1 MFPAMY
7 VPVHGGDSHA
17 RGDQEDS
24 TMPRP
29 YSPFRGEDERDA
41 DQRRAREL
49 QEQHADE
56 VSAVAVTFIDDSGA
70 ARAKSVPLDG
80 LDRAA
85 RSGLGFS
92 PVIDAFDS
100 LGGINP
106 ASPLDKP
113 DGDLRMVPDLDS
125 FAVLTSPLGWAWA
138 PGDRFWQDGS
148 AYPGDQRSFARAQ
161 VAAGLRQGISAQMA
175 FEIEWMVGLD
185 QDDFEPAM
193 GGTGYGMSRLLA
205 GADYARDVMDA
216 LGASGVLVLQ
226 LHPEYG
232 PGQFEVSVAAQDP
245 VSAADTNVLVKLIIS
260 AVTAEYG
267 WRAAFG
273 PAVLTGNVGNGG
285 HLHASFW
292 ADGENLLAGGPG
304 RHGLTERGESIAAS
318 LLDSLPA
325 LLAVGAPSP
334 CSYLRLQPSVWAG
347 AFQIWGTEN
356 REAALRFIEAGPG
369 DPGAANL
376 ELKCFDNSANP
387 YLVVG
392 SVLAVALAGADRKAS
407 LPAEVSGDP
416 ASPGHPAAGQAVRL
430 PTSLA
435 DTVAALEANEDLRAA
450 LGADLLAGFAA
461 ARRAEIELAAGKS
474 GEEIIAM
481 SRWIL

>member
-1 MFPAMY
+1 
-7 VPVHGGDSHA
+7 
-17 RGDQEDS
+17 
-24 TMPRP
+24 MPRP
-29 YSPFRGEDERDA
+29 FSEFRGEDERDA

-49 QEQHADE
+49 QEQYADE

-70 ARAKSVPLDG
+70 ARVKSVPLDG

-106 ASPLDKP
+106 ASPLDSP

-125 FAVLTSPLGWAWA
+125 FAPLTSPLGWGWA
-138 PGDRFWQDGS
+138 PGDRFWPDGS
-148 AYPGDQRSFARAQ
+148 GYAGDQRSFARAQ
-161 VAAGLRQGISAQMA
+161 VAAGLRQGISAVMA
-175 FEIEWMVGLD
+175 FEVEWMVGLD
-185 QDDFEPAM
+185 EDDFQPAVR
-193 GGTGYGMSRLLA
+193 GTGYGMSRLLA
-205 GADYARDVMDA
+205 AADYARDVMDSLDVA
-216 LGASGVLVLQ
+216 GVQVLQ

-245 VSAADTNVLVKLIIS
+245 VSAADTSVLVKLIIAS
-260 AVTAEYG
+260 VTAEYG

-292 ADGENLLAGGPG
+292 ADGQNLLAGGPG
-304 RHGLTERGESIAAS
+304 RYGLTERGESIAAS

-334 CSYLRLQPSVWAG
+334 ASYLRLQPSVWAG
-347 AFQIWGTEN
+347 AFQIWGREN
-356 REAALRFIEAGPG
+356 REAALRFIDGGSA

-392 SVLAVALAGADRKAS
+392 SVLAVALAGADRKAV
-407 LPAEVSGDP
+407 LPAEVTGDP
-416 ASPGHPAAGQAVRL
+416 ASPSNPAAGQAARL
-430 PTSLA
+430 PGSLA
-435 DTVAALEANEDLRAA
+435 GPVAALEANEALCAA
-450 LGADLLAGFAA
+450 FGSELLAGFVA

-474 GEEIIAM
+474 DEEIIAM
-481 SRWIL
+481 SRWVL

>member
-1 MFPAMY
+1 
-7 VPVHGGDSHA
+7 
-17 RGDQEDS
+17 
-24 TMPRP
+24 MPRP
-29 YSPFRGEDERDA
+29 FSQFRSDEERDA
-41 DQRRAREL
+41 DEVRGQEL
-49 QEQHADE
+49 QRQLADE

-70 ARAKSVPLDG
+70 GRVKTVPLAG

-125 FAVLTSPLGWAWA
+125 LATLTAPGGWAWA

-148 AYPGDQRSFARAQ
+148 VYPGCQRSFARAQ

-175 FEIEWMVGLD
+175 FEMEWMVGLD
-185 QDDFEPAM
+185 ADEFLPAM
-193 GGTGYGMSRLLA
+193 RGTGYGTSRLLA
-205 GADYARDVMDA
+205 AADYARDVIDSLEA
-216 LGASGVLVLQ
+216 AGIQVLQ

-260 AVTAEYG
+260 AVTAEHG
-267 WRAAFG
+267 WRAAFA

-292 ADGENLLAGGPG
+292 ADGQNLLAGGTG
-304 RHGLTERGESIAAS
+304 RHGLTERGESIAAT

-325 LLAVGAPSP
+325 LLAIGAPTP
-334 CSYLRLQPSVWAG
+334 GSYLRLQPSVWAG
-347 AFQIWGTEN
+347 AFQVWGTEN
-356 REAALRFIEAGPG
+356 REAALRFIEASPG

-376 ELKCFDNSANP
+376 ELKCFDGSANP
-387 YLVVG
+387 YLVAG
-392 SVLAVALAGADRKAS
+392 AVLAVALAGLDRKAT
-407 LPAEVSGDP
+407 LPGEVSGDP
-416 ASPGHPAAGQAVRL
+416 ASPGNPQAGQAARL
-430 PTSLA
+430 PGSLA
-435 DTVAALEANEDLRAA
+435 GSVAALAADGDLRAA
-450 LGADLLAGFAA
+450 LGDELFAGFVA
-461 ARRAEIELAAGKS
+461 ARRAEIELAAGRPD
-474 GEEIIAM
+474 EEIIAQ
-481 SRWIL
+481 SRWVL

>member
-1 MFPAMY
+1 
-7 VPVHGGDSHA
+7 
-17 RGDQEDS
+17 
-24 TMPRP
+24 MPRP
-29 YSPFRGEDERDA
+29 FSQFRSDEERDA
-41 DQRRAREL
+41 DEVRGQEL
-49 QEQHADE
+49 QRQLADE

-70 ARAKSVPLDG
+70 GRVKTVPLAR
-80 LDRAA
+80 LDQAA

-125 FAVLTSPLGWAWA
+125 LATLTAPGGWAWA

-148 AYPGDQRSFARAQ
+148 VYPGCQRSFARAQ

-175 FEIEWMVGLD
+175 FEMEWMVGLD
-185 QDDFEPAM
+185 ADEFLPAM
-193 GGTGYGMSRLLA
+193 RGTGYGTSRLLA
-205 GADYARDVMDA
+205 AADYARDVIDSLEA
-216 LGASGVLVLQ
+216 AGIQVLQ

-260 AVTAEYG
+260 AVTAEHG
-267 WRAAFG
+267 WRAAFA

-292 ADGENLLAGGPG
+292 ADGQNLLAGGTG

-325 LLAVGAPSP
+325 LLAIGAPTP
-334 CSYLRLQPSVWAG
+334 GSYLRLQPSVWAG
-347 AFQIWGTEN
+347 AFQVWGTEN
-356 REAALRFIEAGPG
+356 REAALRFIEASPG

-376 ELKCFDNSANP
+376 ELKCFDGSANP
-387 YLVVG
+387 YLVAG
-392 SVLAVALAGADRKAS
+392 AVLAVALAGLDRKAT
-407 LPAEVSGDP
+407 LPGEVSGDP
-416 ASPGHPAAGQAVRL
+416 ASPGNPQAGQAARL
-430 PTSLA
+430 PGSLA
-435 DTVAALEANEDLRAA
+435 GSVTALEADDDLRTAFGGE
-450 LGADLLAGFAA
+450 LFAGFVA
-461 ARRAEIELAAGKS
+461 ARRAEIELATGRPD
-474 GEEIIAM
+474 EEIIAQ
-481 SRWIL
+481 SRWVL

>member
-1 MFPAMY
+1 
-7 VPVHGGDSHA
+7 
-17 RGDQEDS
+17 
-24 TMPRP
+24 MPRP
-29 YSPFRGEDERDA
+29 FSQVRSDDERDA
-41 DQRRAREL
+41 DQRRAQEL
-49 QEQHADE
+49 QDQYADE
-56 VSAVAVTFIDDSGA
+56 VIAVATTFIDDSGA
-70 ARAKSVPLDG
+70 ARVKSVPLSG

-85 RSGLGFS
+85 RTGLGFS

-148 AYPGDQRSFARAQ
+148 VYPGCQRTFARAQ

-175 FEIEWMVGLD
+175 FEVEWMVGED
-185 QDDFEPAM
+185 EDDYQPAVR
-193 GGTGYGMSRLLA
+193 GTGYGMARLLA
-205 GADYARDVMDA
+205 AADYARDVIDA
-216 LGASGVLVLQ
+216 LEAAGVQVLQ

-245 VSAADTNVLVKLIIS
+245 VSAADTNVLVKLVIS
-260 AVTAEYG
+260 AVTEEYG

-334 CSYLRLQPSVWAG
+334 ASYLRLQPSVWAG
-347 AFQIWGTEN
+347 AFQVWGKEN
-356 REAALRFIEAGPG
+356 REAALRFIAAPPG

-376 ELKCFDNSANP
+376 ELKNFDNSANP

-392 SVLAVALAGADRKAS
+392 SVLAVVLAGADRKAT
-407 LPAEVSGDP
+407 LPAEVVGDP
-416 ASPGHPAAGQAVRL
+416 ASPANPAAGQAPRL
-430 PTSLA
+430 PSSLSA
-435 DTVAALEANEDLRAA
+435 TVAALEANEDLRAA
-450 LGADLLAGFAA
+450 MGDELLAGFVA
-461 ARRAEIELAAGKS
+461 ARRAEIELATGKS
-474 GEEIIAM
+474 DEEIIAQ

>member
-1 MFPAMY
+1 
-7 VPVHGGDSHA
+7 VHGGDIFA
-17 RGDQEDS
+17 GRYREDS

-29 YSPFRGEDERDA
+29 FSQFRSDDERAA
-41 DQRRAREL
+41 DENRAQEL
-49 QEQHADE
+49 QRQLRDQ
-56 VSAVAVTFIDDSGA
+56 VSAVATTFIDNSGA
-70 ARAKSVPLDG
+70 ARVKSVPLAG
-80 LDRAA
+80 LARAA
-85 RSGLGFS
+85 SSGLGFS

-125 FAVLTSPLGWAWA
+125 LATLNAPLGWAWA
-138 PGDRFWQDGS
+138 AGDRFWPDGS
-148 AYPGDQRSFARAQ
+148 VYPGCQRSFARAQ

-175 FEIEWMVGLD
+175 FEVEWMVGLD
-185 QDDFEPAM
+185 EDDFQPAVR
-193 GGTGYGMSRLLA
+193 GTGYGMSRLLA
-205 GADYARDVMDA
+205 AADYARDVIDTLDA
-216 LGASGVLVLQ
+216 AGVQVLQ

-232 PGQFEVSVAAQDP
+232 PGQFEVSVAAEDP
-245 VSAADTNVLVKLIIS
+245 VSAADTSVLVKLIIS
-260 AVTAEYG
+260 AVTAEYD

-292 ADGENLLAGGPG
+292 ADGQNLLAGGPG
-304 RHGLTERGESIAAS
+304 RHGLTERGESMTAG
-318 LLDSLPA
+318 LLASLPA

-334 CSYLRLQPSVWAG
+334 ASYLRLQPSVWAG
-347 AFQIWGTEN
+347 AFQVWGNEN
-356 REAALRFIEAGPG
+356 REAALRFIPSPPG

-376 ELKCFDNSANP
+376 ELKPFDNSANP

-392 SVLAVALAGADRKAS
+392 SVLAVALAAADRKAS

-416 ASPGHPAAGQAVRL
+416 ASPGNPAAGQAPRL
-430 PTSLA
+430 PGSLA

-450 LGADLLAGFAA
+450 FGPELLAGFVA
-461 ARRAEIELAAGKS
+461 ARRAELELAAGKS
-474 GEEIIAM
+474 DEEIIAR
-481 SRWIL
+481 SRWVL

>member
-1 MFPAMY
+1 
-7 VPVHGGDSHA
+7 
-17 RGDQEDS
+17 
-24 TMPRP
+24 MPRP
-29 YSPFRGEDERDA
+29 FSQFRGDDERDA
-41 DQRRAREL
+41 DQRRAQQL
-49 QEQHADE
+49 QEQHGDG
-56 VSAVAVTFIDDSGA
+56 VSAVAVTFIDHSGA
-70 ARAKSVPLDG
+70 ARVKSVPLAR

-85 RSGLGFS
+85 RTGLGFS

-125 FAVLTSPLGWAWA
+125 FAVVSSPLGWAWA

-148 AYPGDQRSFARAQ
+148 VYPGCQRSFARAQ
-161 VAAGLRQGISAQMA
+161 VAAGLARGISAQMA
-175 FEIEWMVGLD
+175 FEVEWMVGLD
-185 QDDFEPAM
+185 QDDFQPAVR
-193 GGTGYGMSRLLA
+193 GTGYGMSRLLD
-205 GADYARDVMDA
+205 GADYARDVVDS
-216 LGASGVLVLQ
+216 LGQAGVQVLQ

-260 AVTAEYG
+260 AVTAEHG

-292 ADGENLLAGGPG
+292 SDGQNLLAGGPG
-304 RHGLTERGESIAAS
+304 RHGLTERGESMAAS

-334 CSYLRLQPSVWAG
+334 ASYLRLQPSVWAG
-347 AFQIWGTEN
+347 AFQVWGTEN

-387 YLVVG
+387 YLVAG
-392 SVLAVALAGADRKAS
+392 SVLAVALAGADRKAV

-416 ASPGHPAAGQAVRL
+416 ASASNPAAGQARRL
-430 PTSLA
+430 PSALA
-435 DTVAALEANEDLRAA
+435 GTVAALEAHEDLRAA
-450 LGADLLAGFAA
+450 LGDELLAGFVA

-481 SRWIL
+481 SRWVL